1 MWSRQDSVGVSF
13 LNLHGD
19 VVATVRNATFS
30 FPVSGRGTVILK
42 KQRRLYLLHPETHQL
57 RAISRSRAA
66 SLQRTE
72 RVTLPQPLGGSG
84 GWEWSTPSPSGV
96 EVLAQWTEQVS
107 ECRMPVAMIEPTR
120 GSPPMPIT
128 GGSLPSVGPS
138 FALGWTGDD
147 RAVVYV
153 GNGPCTGSTNLKP
166 GVYVFDAEGGAIPI
180 RMSPASYGFS
190 MWSNTT

>member
-1 MWSRQDSVGVSF
+1 MWSRQNAVGVSF

-19 VVATVRNATFS
+19 VIATVRDAIFS

-42 KQRRLYLLHPETHQL
+42 KQRRLYLLHPATHEL

-66 SLQRTE
+66 SLQRTQ
-72 RVTLPQPLGGSG
+72 RVTLPDPVGGSG
-84 GWEWSTPSPSGV
+84 EWEWASRSPSGA

-120 GSPPMPIT
+120 GAPPMPIT

-153 GNGPCTGSTNLKP
+153 GNGPCTGSTSLKP
-166 GVYVFDAEGGAIPI
+166 GVYVFDPQGGSTPI
-180 RMSPASYGFS
+180 RMSPASYSFT
-190 MWSNTT
+190 MWSTAT